1 MKKRTMALLAAVL
14 LVVGVAIGGTLAW
27 LTAKSD
33 TVTNTFTTS
42 DIKITLEEN
51 EGGKDH
57 TFKMIPGYTIKKDP
71 KVTVLA
77 GSEACFLFVK
87 LEKSANFDNYM
98 TYAMADGWTAL
109 EGISN
114 VYYREVTTIPAENAV
129 YDVLRGNQ
137 VTVKGEVTS
146 DMMTA
151 AKVDKPTLTVSAYA
165 SQLYKNNTDKFTAA
179 EAWTNGKFNS
189 SAD

>member
-42 DIKITLEEN
+42 DIKITLEETK
-51 EGGKDH
+51 GGTDR
-57 TFKMIPGYTIKKDP
+57 TFKMIPGYTIEKDP
-71 KVTVLA
+71 KVKVLE

-87 LEKSANFDNYM
+87 LEKSANFDKYM
-98 TYAMADGWTAL
+98 TYEMANGWEAL
-109 EGISN
+109 ADVPN
-114 VYYREVTTIPAENAV
+114 VYYREVTTIPVE
-129 YDVLRGNQ
+129 YDVLKNNQ
-137 VTVKGEVTS
+137 VTVNGTVTTT
-146 DMMTA
+146 DMKA
-151 AKVDKPTLTVSAYA
+151 AETDKPTLTVSAYA

-179 EAWTNGKFNS
+179 EAWGNISK
-189 SAD
+189 

>member
-42 DIKITLEEN
+42 DIKITLEETK
-51 EGGKDH
+51 GGDTH
-57 TFKMIPGYTIKKDP
+57 TFKMIPGYTIEKDP
-71 KVTVLA
+71 KVKVLE

-87 LEKSANFDNYM
+87 LQKSANFDKYM
-98 TYAMADGWTAL
+98 TYEMANGWEAL
-109 EGISN
+109 ADVPN
-114 VYYREVTTIPAENAV
+114 VYYREVTTIPAE
-129 YDVLRGNQ
+129 YDVLKNNQ
-137 VTVKGEVTS
+137 VTVNGTVTTT
-146 DMMTA
+146 DMKA
-151 AKVDKPTLTVSAYA
+151 AKTDKPTLTVSAYA

-179 EAWTNGKFNS
+179 EAWGNISK
-189 SAD
+189 

>member
-42 DIKITLEEN
+42 DIKITLEETK
-51 EGGKDH
+51 GGDTH
-57 TFKMIPGYTIKKDP
+57 TFKMIPGYTIEKDP
-71 KVTVLA
+71 KVKVLE

-87 LEKSANFDNYM
+87 LQKSANFDKYM
-98 TYAMADGWTAL
+98 TYEMANGWEAL
-109 EGISN
+109 ADVPN
-114 VYYREVTTIPAENAV
+114 VYYREVTTIPAE
-129 YDVLRGNQ
+129 YDVLKNNQ
-137 VTVKGEVTS
+137 VTVNGTVTTT
-146 DMMTA
+146 DMKA
-151 AKVDKPTLTVSAYA
+151 AETDKPTLTVSAYA

-179 EAWTNGKFNS
+179 EAWGNISK
-189 SAD
+189 